1 MGPYDAVPRF
11 VWASASFELSV
22 AYGVQTQ
29 ITAFKVDMQEV
40 LTD

>member
-1 MGPYDAVPRF
+1 MTRCQDLFGLPRHSSYP
-11 VWASASFELSV
+11 WLM
-22 AYGVQTQ
+22 GVQTQ

>member
-1 MGPYDAVPRF
+1 MTRSHDLF
-11 VWASASFELSV
+11 WASASFELSV

-29 ITAFKVDMQEV
+29 ITAFKLDMQEV